1 MMKSSKGRRSGDAG
15 DGDVEV
21 VYDKAGQPKQ
31 QRSSAAA
38 PSSHFNPR
46 VVGKGSVPYDVDNGN
61 AFDPFAE
68 GGWNNRD
75 DDLNEFTELDAAGYY
90 DDYDDDYDD
99 TRPTVYVDPKK
110 QALLNEDVHQIP
122 GSPWAKPA
130 YRGTRSNRPTEPL
143 AVAKYASTIAFGL
156 TLGWVGY
163 LFLSSIWNYTSPGR
177 VVVEMFLAVLSFFG
191 LFWNLYFCVSSIC
204 KCFIPKKAF
213 QTNTKYCSIIPEPKN
228 PNDAWLDVTIQ
239 IPVYK
244 ESLKDVLMPTLKSVM
259 RSRNHYIAN
268 TGGTATCNIVVC
280 DDGMMAFLKDNFA
293 AAEMLW
299 ETICA
304 TEGKMVK
311 LSKLLQ
317 QVPRPSRRHLKGLKS
332 HAIYEVF
339 HRMLFYYHHQV
350 GFCARST
357 HDRRGKFKKASNL
370 NSHLR
375 LAWGAEQLAA
385 EAAAE
390 RRLYGN
396 GDEDDD
402 QNAQEADDMAFEEA
416 LIQASHNG
424 DGSRYVM
431 FGNNIEIGDL
441 IIVNDADARMA
452 PSVILKTVPE
462 FLNDPKLGF
471 TQHATKVRWWCHGGH
486 CLVSARGKF
495 R

>member
-1 MMKSSKGRRSGDAG
+1 MEDMRKISRLSNYTINDITAVWGDQEEGDQEEGDQEERRERRQALYH
-15 DGDVEV
+15 DVQELCL
-21 VYDKAGQPKQ
+21 G
-31 QRSSAAA
+31 RSSDPTRTLTLLRWVLPIKSDRKRPSVVVVLGGQTTVEFGHNSTTA
-38 PSSHFNPR
+38 PLS
-46 VVGKGSVPYDVDNGN
+46 
-61 AFDPFAE
+61 FDPPMNGPMSRF
-68 GGWNNRD
+68 
-75 DDLNEFTELDAAGYY
+75 
-90 DDYDDDYDD
+90 
-99 TRPTVYVDPKK
+99 
-110 QALLNEDVHQIP
+110 
-122 GSPWAKPA
+122 
-130 YRGTRSNRPTEPL
+130 
-143 AVAKYASTIAFGL
+143 
-156 TLGWVGY
+156 
-163 LFLSSIWNYTSPGR
+163 
-177 VVVEMFLAVLSFFG
+177 
-191 LFWNLYFCVSSIC
+191 
-204 KCFIPKKAF
+204 
-213 QTNTKYCSIIPEPKN
+213 
-228 PNDAWLDVTIQ
+228 
-239 IPVYK
+239 YK

-268 TGGTATCNIVVC
+268 TQGTATCNIVVC

-339 HRMLFYYHHQV
+339 HRMLFYYHHQI

-390 RRLYGN
+390 RRLYG
-396 GDEDDD
+396 GDEDGD
-402 QNAQEADDMAFEEA
+402 QNGQAADDMAFEEA
-416 LIQASHNG
+416 LIEASHNG

-471 TQHATKVRWWCHGGH
+471 TQHATKVRTYSWVGGD
-486 CLVSARGKF
+486 CLAYSSCGLLGSYNSITRLVLCCF
-495 R
+495 